1 MEKYTGIIGILLIF
15 TIAFLL
21 SNNRKAINYRL
32 VFSGLGIQVL
42 LALFILK
49 TSIGS
54 NLFAFVGK
62 KIEGL
67 LTLADKGGEFVFG
80 GLIKPDL
87 LKPIFGDQYSFLFMF
102 KIMPTIIFVAV
113 LVSMAYHIG
122 IMQIIVSFFAKIV
135 HSLMRVSGSEALS
148 NVAIAFV
155 GQVEAQIMIKP
166 YISTMTMSELLA
178 SMSGS
183 MATIAGGVM
192 AVYISMGIPAP
203 YLLAASIMAAPG
215 ALVISKIVWPETEES
230 PTKGA
235 IKLEVKKTHANL
247 LDAISH
253 GASDGLKIALNV
265 IAMLIGFIALI
276 ALADAL
282 LIKLC
287 ELPDFIFSLLGFSTP
302 SNFPMLSLD
311 KIFGSFFSIFAW
323 TMGVP
328 SQDVQVVGSLMGTKM
343 VINEF
348 VAYSKLAP
356 MLASGVLSAKSVVI
370 VSFALCGFANFSS
383 IAIQVGG
390 IGELAPS
397 RRSDLAK
404 LGFKALIVG
413 TLASY
418 LSATLAGLM
427 M

>member
-1 MEKYTGIIGILLIF
+1 MERFTGLICIALILG
-15 TIAFLL
+15 IAFLL

-49 TSIGS
+49 TQIGS
-54 NLFAFVGK
+54 DTFAYVGK

-67 LTLADKGGEFVFG
+67 LQLADKGGEFVFG
-80 GLIKPDL
+80 GLIRPDL

-113 LVSMAYHIG
+113 LVSMAYHVG
-122 IMQIIVSFFAKIV
+122 LMQLIVSFLARIV

-148 NVAIAFV
+148 NVASTFV

-166 YISTMTMSELLA
+166 YISSMTMSELLA

-230 PTKGA
+230 KTKGA

-253 GASDGLKIALNV
+253 GASDGLKISLNV

-282 LIKLC
+282 LGKLGH
-287 ELPDFIFSLLGFSTP
+287 SLATMGMSL
-302 SNFPMLSLD
+302 NFLSINLDTLSLNQ
-311 KIFGSFFSIFAW
+311 IFGNLFSVFAW

-328 SQDVQVVGSLMGTKM
+328 AQDTHLVGSLMGTKM

-348 VAYSKLAP
+348 VAYAQLSP
-356 MLASGVLSAKSVVI
+356 MIVAQTLQPKSLLI

-390 IGELAPS
+390 IGELAPE

-404 LGFKALIVG
+404 LGFKALICG

>member
-1 MEKYTGIIGILLIF
+1 MENATGFIGIAIILG
-15 TIAFLL
+15 IAFLL

-32 VFSGLGIQVL
+32 VISGLTLQTG

-49 TSIGS
+49 TEIGS
-54 NLFAFVGK
+54 NLFSYVGH
-62 KIEGL
+62 KIEL
-67 LTLADKGGEFVFG
+67 LLKLADKGGEFVFG
-80 GLIKPDL
+80 GLMKPEL

-122 IMQIIVSFFAKIV
+122 LMQIIVSFFARIV
-135 HSLMRVSGSEALS
+135 HFLMRVSGSEALS
-148 NVAIAFV
+148 NVASAFV

-166 YISTMTMSELLA
+166 YLNTMTMSELLA

-183 MATIAGGVM
+183 MACIAGGVM
-192 AVYISMGIPAP
+192 AVYISMGVPAP

-215 ALVISKIVWPETEES
+215 ALVISKIVWPETEDS
-230 PTKGA
+230 PTKGVL
-235 IKLEVKKTHANL
+235 KLEVKKSHANM

-253 GASDGLKIALNV
+253 GASDGLKISLNV
-265 IAMLIGFIALI
+265 IAMLIGFIAII
-276 ALADAL
+276 ALADV
-282 LIKLC
+282 I
-287 ELPDFIFSLLGFSTP
+287 LGKVGSILAGIG
-302 SNFPMLSLD
+302 LSLD
-311 KIFGSFFSIFAW
+311 FVGIQMASLSLDQIFGSFFSMFAW
-323 TMGVP
+323 AMGVP
-328 SQDVQVVGSLMGTKM
+328 SQDIQTVGSLMGNKM

-348 VAYSKLAP
+348 VAYAKLTPLIESGALAP
-356 MLASGVLSAKSVVI
+356 KSVI
-370 VSFALCGFANFSS
+370 IASFALCGFANFSS

-397 RRSDLAK
+397 RRADLAK
-404 LGFKALIVG
+404 LGFKALICG

-418 LSATLAGLM
+418 LSATLAGIM

>member
-1 MEKYTGIIGILLIF
+1 MENTTGFIGIAVILG
-15 TIAFLL
+15 IAFLL

-32 VFSGLGIQVL
+32 VVSGLALQTG

-49 TSIGS
+49 TKIGS
-54 NLFAFVGK
+54 NIFSYLGN
-62 KIEGL
+62 KIEL
-67 LTLADKGGEFVFG
+67 LLKLADKGGEFVFG
-80 GLIKPDL
+80 GLMKPEL

-122 IMQIIVSFFAKIV
+122 LMQIIVSFFARIV
-135 HSLMRVSGSEALS
+135 HFLMRVSGSEALS
-148 NVAIAFV
+148 NVASAFV

-166 YISTMTMSELLA
+166 YLNTMTMSELLA

-183 MATIAGGVM
+183 MACIAGGVM
-192 AVYISMGIPAP
+192 AVYISMGVPAP

-230 PTKGA
+230 PTKGD
-235 IKLEVKKTHANL
+235 IKLEVKKSHANL

-253 GASDGLKIALNV
+253 GASDGLKISLNV
-265 IAMLIGFIALI
+265 IAMLIGFIAII
-276 ALADAL
+276 ALADV
-282 LIKLC
+282 I
-287 ELPDFIFSLLGFSTP
+287 LGKVGTILAGIG
-302 SNFPMLSLD
+302 LSLD
-311 KIFGSFFSIFAW
+311 FVGIQMASLSLDQIFGSFFSMFAW
-323 TMGVP
+323 AMGVP
-328 SQDVQVVGSLMGTKM
+328 QQDIQTVGSLMGNKL

-348 VAYSKLAP
+348 VAYAKLTPMISAGSLAP
-356 MLASGVLSAKSVVI
+356 KSVVI
-370 VSFALCGFANFSS
+370 ASFALCGFANFSS

-397 RRSDLAK
+397 RRADLAK
-404 LGFKALIVG
+404 LGFKALICG

-418 LSATLAGLM
+418 LSATLAGIM